1 VNAQPS
7 FFDEQEPSRKVIQPR
22 HGTRQALVLA
32 YLQARPGQWIDG
44 FALAAPEVGG
54 SEGLKRLRE
63 LRAAGF
69 PIEKRPKP
77 HSDAWQYR
85 LA

>member
-1 VNAQPS
+1 MNAQPS
-7 FFDEQEPSRKVIQPR
+7 FFDEPEPAPIAPR
-22 HGTRQALVLA
+22 HGTRQQLVLA
-32 YLQARPGQWIDG
+32 YLQARPGQWVDG
-44 FALAAPEVGG
+44 FALASPEVGG

-63 LRAAGF
+63 LRAAGW

-77 HSDAWQYR
+77 HSEAWQYR